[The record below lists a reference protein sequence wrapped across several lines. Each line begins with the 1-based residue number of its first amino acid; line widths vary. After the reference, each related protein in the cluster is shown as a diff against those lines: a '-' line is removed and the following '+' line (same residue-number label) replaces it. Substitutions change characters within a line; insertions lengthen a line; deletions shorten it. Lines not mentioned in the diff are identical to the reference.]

1 VLAAPGDCSFI
12 CPGSPVQYCGAGNRL
27 EMYKLSSAVTTTSV
41 SSTSSRMS
49 SSSSRT
55 GTSSSSS
62 WSSTTVAPT
71 SSTSTRPSTSST
83 IRSSS
88 SSSIVSPITSSTAV
102 PTLRI
107 VKSAGLYNY
116 HGCFTEGTNVRAL
129 GAASYPSD
137 TNTVEQCVAACS
149 PYKFAGAEYGREC
162 WCADSFGAGSLQVAD
177 SDCSMTCA
185 GDKYEYCGAGNRLT
199 VYIRN
204 GTEGSVSNLSTKSS
218 STSTLVSSTRAGST
232 SSRVSSTPVLTLT
245 SSPSST
251 RPASSTQS
259 STSSRSSTRQTTS
272 SSSTSSRSSTHQT
285 TSSSSTS
292 SRSST
297 RQTTSSSSTSSR
309 SSSTTPSLPTSTQTA
324 PTIKST
330 IGAYS
335 YYGCQTEGTNV
346 RALSGASFYNYPSM
360 TLEQCASNCS
370 GFKYWGV
377 EYGGECYCGNSFGA
391 GSIAATENDCNF
403 LCPGDNLEYCGAG
416 NRLSVYVLKT

>member
-1 VLAAPGDCSFI
+1 MLAAPGDCSFI

-272 SSSTSSRSSTHQT
+272 SSSTSSRSS
-285 TSSSSTS
+285 
-292 SRSST
+292 
-297 RQTTSSSSTSSR
+297 
-309 SSSTTPSLPTSTQTA
+309 STTPSLPTSTQTA